1 MPGTVTRLSVFMNHK
16 TMQEFKVRTGYVAVF
31 YLLLLAWTVGSLPL
45 VYQKF
50 QTISSRT
57 LLIYV
62 VMVAFVYVYTWFWSL
77 GIFYRISLNN
87 EGKMTMKS
95 IRRELQISAK
105 QISRVEGSRFPH
117 SFGFVK
123 MKLPKESGY
132 IFCLRKTDEFEEL
145 LQEIKRLNPL
155 LIRLHI

>member
-1 MPGTVTRLSVFMNHK
+1 MDHK

-50 QTISSRT
+50 QTITSRS
-57 LLIYV
+57 LLIYAV
-62 VMVAFVYVYTWFWSL
+62 IVAFVYVYTWFWSL

>member
-1 MPGTVTRLSVFMNHK
+1 MDQK
-16 TMQEFKVRTGYVAVF
+16 TTQEFKVRTGYVAVF

-50 QTISSRT
+50 QTITSRS
-57 LLIYV
+57 LLIYAV
-62 VMVAFVYVYTWFWSL
+62 IVAFVYVYTWFWSL

>member
-1 MPGTVTRLSVFMNHK
+1 MDHK

-50 QTISSRT
+50 QTITSRT

>member
-1 MPGTVTRLSVFMNHK
+1 
-16 TMQEFKVRTGYVAVF
+16 MQEFKVRTGYVAVF